1 MERQF
6 KAKHVTSMTTARVA
20 GAVCLQFLKIAHL
33 TTRKMAASSS
43 SSSKSSNELVDCRRL
58 GQAGSGSC
66 QRLQSDAECPD
77 SVLDNC
83 SIRVSE
89 VCLVC
94 HESIAHSD
102 GKLAIGKCTLSTQP
116 YLHVIQSINPVCY
129 LHLLFAYQLSI

>member
-1 MERQF
+1 MARQLS
-6 KAKHVTSMTTARVA
+6 AINARLMTTARVA
-20 GAVCLQFLKIAHL
+20 GAVCFPFLTLVHL

-43 SSSKSSNELVDCRRL
+43 SYSMSSNELVDCRRL
-58 GQAGSGSC
+58 GQAGSSTC

-116 YLHVIQSINPVCY
+116 YIQ
-129 LHLLFAYQLSI
+129 